1 MAEQFI
7 SPELASIKK
16 MIQNRQVK
24 SALVALQTF
33 QDKPELTPEEDLL
46 CILLEAAIQ
55 NQLKD
60 YEEAQI
66 SGQKAYNLS
75 KNLQL
80 PLYTFDALK
89 NLAISDTAI
98 DGIDQLPKRI
108 NEMNSVLN
116 SLQNLQEDEK
126 IERVAFLNKLQGM
139 IDFIH
144 GDLEKTIE
152 HYSLA
157 LENFQQLEMN
167 FDAVEILN
175 DLGEE
180 LSAFGIAG
188 YRIGPIPMGLSAC

>member
-1 MAEQFI
+1 MAEQ
-7 SPELASIKK
+7 SDPPELASIKK

-98 DGIDQLPKRI
+98 DGIDRLPKRI

-116 SLQNLQEDEK
+116 SLQDLQEDEK
-126 IERVAFLNKLQGM
+126 IERVAFLNKLQG
-139 IDFIH
+139 DERFYPWRFRK
-144 GDLEKTIE
+144 D
-152 HYSLA
+152 
-157 LENFQQLEMN
+157 
-167 FDAVEILN
+167 D
-175 DLGEE
+175 
-180 LSAFGIAG
+180 
-188 YRIGPIPMGLSAC
+188 